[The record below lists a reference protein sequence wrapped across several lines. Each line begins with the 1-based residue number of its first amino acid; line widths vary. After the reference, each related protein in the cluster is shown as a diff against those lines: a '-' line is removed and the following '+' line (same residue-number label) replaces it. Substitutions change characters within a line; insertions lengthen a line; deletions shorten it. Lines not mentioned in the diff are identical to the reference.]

1 MLFTLTFAASFQV
14 PLEPAAPSPLSR
26 RTAIH
31 SAGLAAAAAAASQF
45 AIPLPAMARP
55 EGVNKP
61 ELLPPGPK
69 VNVMQMKGFNYL
81 TSGEEAAMD
90 KQLASLE
97 KATGIKVRVLCQSY
111 PDTPGL
117 AIKDYWNVDD
127 NSIIMIV
134 DKGRS
139 DKGTTANILNF
150 NVGESVKLNLPNQFW
165 TRLSSTFGNNFFVR
179 DNGEDIAIRRAVDT
193 IDYCLRDELAYCVD
207 VPLQFKNPSE
217 GTLLLLLLL
226 LRAAPTT
233 DLCPAA
239 TRLPHHT

>member
-1 MLFTLTFAASFQV
+1 V
-14 PLEPAAPSPLSR
+14 PVLS
-26 RTAIH
+26 
-31 SAGLAAAAAAASQF
+31 
-45 AIPLPAMARP
+45 
-55 EGVNKP
+55 
-61 ELLPPGPK
+61 
-69 VNVMQMKGFNYL
+69 
-81 TSGEEAAMD
+81 
-90 KQLASLE
+90 
-97 KATGIKVRVLCQSY
+97 
-111 PDTPGL
+111 DTPGL

-217 GTLLLLLLL
+217 AMYGSKDPAKGIFDGFKASGDALSDG
-226 LRAAPTT
+226 AAKIFGS
-233 DLCPAA
+233 
-239 TRLPHHT
+239 